1 LKETGIVLT
10 AIGGAGLLYILFE
23 IIQDTTGDLARY
35 SYKLPLTHHEV
46 SNLAFLALSMILMVV
61 GVVSW
66 VRGTNNRR
74 RTSR

>member
-46 SNLAFLALSMILMVV
+46 SNLVFLGVALALTIV
-61 GVVSW
+61 GIVNW
-66 VRGTNNRR
+66 VRGTDNRK
-74 RTSR
+74 RTFR